1 MPIIPQT
8 HHPTPA
14 TGTGRSKH
22 RKRSPKTLAH
32 STKATP
38 SPELPC
44 ARRTVPAMPVIDNPP
59 KSPSP
64 TPPLNHQRPFLT
76 TAHPGRQRDRTG
88 ASIGSDHQNP
98 SRTARKQRPP
108 PSLPARAGPI
118 PRSPAPKTCPPR
130 FFTFPASP
138 EFPIIIII
146 TPMTFPLLS
155 RIHRDAHR
163 GSIRACQI
171 VVLLSLLTAG
181 CDPSGS
187 TKTLAPQ
194 SPKTQAAADPS
205 TALILAAVD
214 NGFHRVPIALTTDYG
229 FLVVNAGDDEHPIPS
244 VSVGFRSERRI
255 ISCGSL
261 AEFEA
266 ALRTVPPGSTIHR
279 HERCLMPASRGL
291 AEEFLAGIEPTLSRV
306 GISVAPEPVIT
317 CLCGR

>member
-1 MPIIPQT
+1 MERQC
-8 HHPTPA
+8 TPRN
-14 TGTGRSKH
+14 TTIEGPHWKCPS
-22 RKRSPKTLAH
+22 SPKPI
-32 STKATP
+32 TP
-38 SPELPC
+38 
-44 ARRTVPAMPVIDNPP
+44 RQ
-59 KSPSP
+59 
-64 TPPLNHQRPFLT
+64 QRER
-76 TAHPGRQRDRTG
+76 AE

-108 PSLPARAGPI
+108 PSFPARAGPF
-118 PRSPAPKTCPPR
+118 PRPLTQTHAKKI
-130 FFTFPASP
+130 TFPASP
-138 EFPIIIII
+138 EFPNVDHIK
-146 TPMTFPLLS
+146 PMTFPLLS
-155 RIHRDAHR
+155 RIHRGAHR
-163 GSIRACQI
+163 GSIRACKI

-194 SPKTQAAADPS
+194 SPTTQAAADPS

>member
-1 MPIIPQT
+1 MDTQKYYHRRPTLEMPIIPQT
-8 HHPTPA
+8 PYTTPA
-14 TGTGRSKH
+14 AGTGRSKH
-22 RKRSPKTLAH
+22 WKRSPKTLAH
-32 STKATP
+32 GAKATP
-38 SPELPC
+38 SPELTC
-44 ARRTVPAMPVIDNPP
+44 ARRPVPAAP
-59 KSPSP
+59 
-64 TPPLNHQRPFLT
+64 
-76 TAHPGRQRDRTG
+76 HPD
-88 ASIGSDHQNP
+88 
-98 SRTARKQRPP
+98 
-108 PSLPARAGPI
+108 
-118 PRSPAPKTCPPR
+118 TCQKKI
-130 FFTFPASP
+130 TFPASP
-138 EFPIIIII
+138 EFPNVDHIK
-146 TPMTFPLLS
+146 PMTFPLLS
-155 RIHRDAHR
+155 RIHRGAHR
-163 GSIRACQI
+163 GSIRACKI

-279 HERCLMPASRGL
+279 HERCLTPASRGL

-306 GISVAPEPVIT
+306 GITVAPEPVIT

>member
-8 HHPTPA
+8 HPL
-14 TGTGRSKH
+14 KQ
-22 RKRSPKTLAH
+22 
-32 STKATP
+32 
-38 SPELPC
+38 
-44 ARRTVPAMPVIDNPP
+44 PP
-59 KSPSP
+59 P
-64 TPPLNHQRPFLT
+64 
-76 TAHPGRQRDRTG
+76 DRAG
-88 ASIGSDHQNP
+88 ASIGSDHQKP

-108 PSLPARAGPI
+108 PSFPARAGPF
-118 PRSPAPKTCPPR
+118 PQSTSPTTHLRAHPQRPFLTTAHPKAAAGPGRSKHWKRSPKTPRAQRESNALHRASLRAQDRSRGPSPRHMPKK
-130 FFTFPASP
+130 FTFPASP
-138 EFPIIIII
+138 EFPNVDHIK
-146 TPMTFPLLS
+146 PMTFPLLS
-155 RIHRDAHR
+155 RIHRGAHR
-163 GSIRACQI
+163 GSIRACKI

-194 SPKTQAAADPS
+194 SPTTQAAADPS

-255 ISCGSL
+255 IQCGSL

-279 HERCLMPASRGL
+279 HERCLTPASRGL

-306 GISVAPEPVIT
+306 GITVAPEPVIT

>member
-14 TGTGRSKH
+14 AGTGRSKH
-22 RKRSPKTLAH
+22 WKRSPKPLAH
-32 STKATP
+32 SAKATP
-38 SPELPC
+38 SPELTC
-44 ARRTVPAMPVIDNPP
+44 ARRTDHAEPITDNPP

-64 TPPLNHQRPFLT
+64 TPLLHHRIPQTSSGNGPAQ
-76 TAHPGRQRDRTG
+76 
-88 ASIGSDHQNP
+88 ASEAITKNP
-98 SRTARKQRPP
+98 SRAARKQRSP
-108 PSLPARAGPI
+108 PSFPARAGPI
-118 PRSPAPKTCPPR
+118 TRSPSPKTCPPR

-138 EFPIIIII
+138 EFPIIII

-194 SPKTQAAADPS
+194 SPKTQAAAAPS

-266 ALRTVPPGSTIHR
+266 ALRTMPPGSTIHR

-291 AEEFLAGIEPTLSRV
+291 AEDFLAGIEPTLSRV
-306 GISVAPEPVIT
+306 GITVAPEPVIT

>member
-1 MPIIPQT
+1 MPKKI
-8 HHPTPA
+8 
-14 TGTGRSKH
+14 
-22 RKRSPKTLAH
+22 
-32 STKATP
+32 
-38 SPELPC
+38 
-44 ARRTVPAMPVIDNPP
+44 
-59 KSPSP
+59 
-64 TPPLNHQRPFLT
+64 
-76 TAHPGRQRDRTG
+76 
-88 ASIGSDHQNP
+88 
-98 SRTARKQRPP
+98 
-108 PSLPARAGPI
+108 
-118 PRSPAPKTCPPR
+118 
-130 FFTFPASP
+130 TFPASP
-138 EFPIIIII
+138 EFPNVDHIK
-146 TPMTFPLLS
+146 PMTFPLLS
-155 RIHRDAHR
+155 RIHRGAHR
-163 GSIRACQI
+163 GSIRACKI

-229 FLVVNAGDDEHPIPS
+229 FLVVNTGDDEHPIPS

-266 ALRTVPPGSTIHR
+266 ALRTVPSGSTIHR
-279 HERCLMPASRGL
+279 HERCLTPASRGL

-306 GISVAPEPVIT
+306 GITVAPEPVIT

>member
-1 MPIIPQT
+1 
-8 HHPTPA
+8 
-14 TGTGRSKH
+14 
-22 RKRSPKTLAH
+22 
-32 STKATP
+32 
-38 SPELPC
+38 
-44 ARRTVPAMPVIDNPP
+44 
-59 KSPSP
+59 
-64 TPPLNHQRPFLT
+64 
-76 TAHPGRQRDRTG
+76 
-88 ASIGSDHQNP
+88 
-98 SRTARKQRPP
+98 
-108 PSLPARAGPI
+108 
-118 PRSPAPKTCPPR
+118 
-130 FFTFPASP
+130 
-138 EFPIIIII
+138 
-146 TPMTFPLLS
+146 MTFPLLS
-155 RIHRDAHR
+155 RIHRGAHR
-163 GSIRACQI
+163 GSIRACKI

-214 NGFHRVPIALTTDYG
+214 NGFHRVPIPLTTDYG
-229 FLVVNAGDDEHPIPS
+229 FLVVNTGDDEHPIPS

-291 AEEFLAGIEPTLSRV
+291 AEEFLAGIQPTLSRV
-306 GISVAPEPVIT
+306 GISVAPESVIT